1 MKSVY
6 LTVWALAFMLA
17 CFCSGCFTSATAYTK
32 KTSPDGTVTESKVK
46 IVGTGD
52 KASQIAAEG
61 LFADGAAED
70 LGAGVKTASSSQQST
85 GIDGTLN
92 GLGSLM
98 GGMAQFMAAAQGFK
112 APVAAGDGGRGTGD
126 GGRETGDGGRET
138 EAALQTLTEPTYG
151 TEGYGG
157 VPAADGSG
165 VYGRPSCSRC
175 RSYRAAHPE
184 TQLINL
190 DDAGN
195 RAAFWS
201 ALRARGFTGAGA
213 GLPVAVTADG
223 YTVKAK

>member
-1 MKSVY
+1 MKSVC

-17 CFCSGCFTSATAYTK
+17 CFCSGCLTSATAYTE
-32 KTSPDGTVTESKVK
+32 KTAPDGTVTVSKVK
-46 IVGTGD
+46 IIGTGD
-52 KASQIAAEG
+52 KASQVAAEG
-61 LFADGAAED
+61 LFADGGDDA

-112 APVAAGDGGRGTGD
+112 APVAAGY